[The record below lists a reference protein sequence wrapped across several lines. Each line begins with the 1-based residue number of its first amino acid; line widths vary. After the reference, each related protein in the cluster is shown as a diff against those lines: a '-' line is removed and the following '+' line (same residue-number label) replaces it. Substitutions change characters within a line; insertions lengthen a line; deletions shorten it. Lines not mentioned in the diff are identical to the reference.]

1 MAKRIPEK
9 DIRDFIF
16 DNIEAHPSGLAK
28 MVSERFGITRQAVNY
43 RIKKMVEEGLVVA
56 SGTTK
61 NKSYSLRPIVQREFS
76 VEISSGVQE
85 HKVWRDLIE
94 PLTKDLRK
102 NVIDICSYGFTEM
115 FNNVIDHSEAKNAHI
130 WFTRLPTKIRIIIA
144 DDGIGIFNK
153 IVRDLGLEDHKHAIL
168 ELSKGKLTTDPKH
181 HTGEGIFFTSRT
193 FDSFAILSGKLIF
206 HRFEGRDWLVE
217 DRDLDI
223 IKGNTIVVMEIKPNS
238 EKKLKDVFDQFSTE
252 EDYGFTKTIV
262 PISLVKYGE
271 ENLVSRSQAKRL
283 MAGLDRFKEV
293 ILDFKGITFIGPP
306 FADEIFRV
314 FKNEHPTIRLSP
326 INTADDVKKMIE
338 RANQNI

>member
-9 DIRDFIF
+9 DIRDFIL

-43 RIKKMVEEGLVVA
+43 RIKKMVEEGLVIA

-61 NKSYSLRPIVQREFS
+61 NKNYSLRPIVQREFS

-293 ILDFKGITFIGPP
+293 ILDFNGITFIGQA

>member
-43 RIKKMVEEGLVVA
+43 RIKKMVEEGLVIA

-61 NKSYSLRPIVQREFS
+61 NKNYSLRPIVQREFS

>member
-9 DIRDFIF
+9 DIRDFIL

-43 RIKKMVEEGLVVA
+43 RIKKMVEEGLVIA

-61 NKSYSLRPIVQREFS
+61 NKNYSLRPIVQREFS

>member
-1 MAKRIPEK
+1 
-9 DIRDFIF
+9 
-16 DNIEAHPSGLAK
+16 

-43 RIKKMVEEGLVVA
+43 RIKKMVEEGLVIA

-61 NKSYSLRPIVQREFS
+61 NKNYSLRPIVQREFS

-153 IVRDLGLEDHKHAIL
+153 IVRDLGLEDNRQAIL
-168 ELSKGKLTTDPKH
+168 ELAKGKLTTDPKR
-181 HTGEGIFFTSRT
+181 HTGEGIFFTSRS
-193 FDSFAILSGKLIF
+193 FDSFAILSGKLVF

-217 DRDLDI
+217 DRDLNI
-223 IKGNTIVVMEIKPNS
+223 IKGNTIIVMEINPNS
-238 EKKLKDVFDQFSTE
+238 EKELKEVFNQFSTD
-252 EDYGFTKTIV
+252 EDYVFTKTIV

>member
-1 MAKRIPEK
+1 
-9 DIRDFIF
+9 
-16 DNIEAHPSGLAK
+16 

-43 RIKKMVEEGLVVA
+43 RIKKMVEEGLVIA

-61 NKSYSLRPIVQREFS
+61 NKNYSLRPIVQREFS

>member
-9 DIRDFIF
+9 DIRDFIL

-43 RIKKMVEEGLVVA
+43 RIKKMVEEGLVIA

-61 NKSYSLRPIVQREFS
+61 NKNYSLRPIVQREFS

-153 IVRDLGLEDHKHAIL
+153 IVRDLGLEDNRQAIL
-168 ELSKGKLTTDPKH
+168 ELAKGKLTTDPKR
-181 HTGEGIFFTSRT
+181 HTGEGIFFTSRS
-193 FDSFAILSGKLIF
+193 FDSFAILSGKLVF

-217 DRDLDI
+217 DRDLNI
-223 IKGNTIVVMEIKPNS
+223 IKGNTIIVMEINPNS
-238 EKKLKDVFDQFSTE
+238 EKELKEVFNQFSTD
-252 EDYGFTKTIV
+252 EDYVFTKTIV

-293 ILDFKGITFIGPP
+293 ILDFNGITFIGQA